1 MKLFRYLPAFAACV
15 ALQAVA
21 QHPLDDLWFGTIR
34 PPLAGGVTGQV
45 QDRIFVGDNFQ
56 GLTYAD
62 QDLFG
67 RGNTPTLF
75 YSVRRDAVS
84 GQSFLSTIATPVAPH
99 FWPPHVVD
107 EFALGNGTYNELA
120 FAAPDLTYGPVILY
134 DINTDGLSQQFG
146 TINPSGAFTDN
157 QFNVGAGTGFE
168 ALTFAETDVTF
179 GANLFYYLRTDL
191 QGTHFGTIDPHQ
203 PGTVTDRWTLGLEG
217 FYDSM
222 VFTSTDVGYG
232 ANLFYFIRHDT
243 TTDQHSFGTIDPLT
257 GAAVDRFTI
266 GTPFDNFTELSFTTT
281 DVGYGANLFYYLRNT
296 DTTDVPEAET
306 FWAMGGVALVG
317 GLWRLRAM
325 RRAAKENAAVS
336 KG

>member
-1 MKLFRYLPAFAACV
+1 MKFLSLLPVFAACFT
-15 ALQAVA
+15 LQGLA
-21 QHPLDDLWFGTIR
+21 QHPLNDLWFGTIR
-34 PPLAGGVTGQV
+34 PPLAPPIGEVT
-45 QDRIFVGDNFQ
+45 DRIFIGDNFQ

-67 RGNTPTLF
+67 LGTTPTLF

-99 FWPPHVVD
+99 VFLPPVVD
-107 EFALGNGTYNELA
+107 RFPLGTVIYNELA

-134 DINTDGLSQQFG
+134 DINTDGLGQQFG

-157 QFNVGAGTGFE
+157 QFDVGSGYT
-168 ALTFAETDVTF
+168 ALTFSATDVTF

-203 PGTVTDRWTLGLEG
+203 PGTVTDRWILGLDG
-217 FYDSM
+217 FDSM

-243 TTDQHSFGTIDPLT
+243 TTGQHSFGTIDPLT
-257 GAAVDRFTI
+257 GVANDRFTI

-296 DTTDVPEAET
+296 GTTDIPEAGT
-306 FWAMGGVALVG
+306 FWAMGAAAMAG

-325 RRAAKENAAVS
+325 RRAAKDGAGTL